1 MRTNSKVCQ
10 RLGLAQPSSIN
21 LNKVL
26 LVTFGFIIQMFQI
39 LGFQFK
45 KVN

>member
-26 LVTFGFIIQMFQI
+26 PRL
-39 LGFQFK
+39 LLDL
-45 KVN
+45 